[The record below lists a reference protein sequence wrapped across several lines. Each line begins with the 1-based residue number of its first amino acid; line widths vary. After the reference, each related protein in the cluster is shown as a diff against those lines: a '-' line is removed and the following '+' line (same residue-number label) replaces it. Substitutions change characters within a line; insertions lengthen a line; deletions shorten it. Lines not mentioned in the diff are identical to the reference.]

1 MEDHTLAL
9 LEEDQEV
16 LVVVAEALALDLEA
30 LETLHPYLPHKE
42 MQVKVDR
49 HLKEHKVV
57 AQEQLVHLLELILQ
71 ESPIVLTEHQE
82 NMLAVVVQDQV
93 VQLQ

>member
-9 LEEDQEV
+9 LEE
-16 LVVVAEALALDLEA
+16 DLEA

-57 AQEQLVHLLELILQ
+57 AQEQLVHLLEQMLL
-71 ESPIVLTEHQE
+71 ELPIVLMEHQK
-82 NMLAVVVQDQV
+82 NMLVVVDLV
-93 VQLQ
+93 V